1 MGMIKIID
9 LDFITVNAGA
19 YRHKIHGV
27 FSCAVAGKTKST
39 TILFLL
45 QGSVSHSWQVA
56 ATIASS
62 EEKKKSLS
70 KSWYSMNLRENEKSR
85 TIDKNVFNPPAT

>member
-1 MGMIKIID
+1 MGMIKQTID
-9 LDFITVNAGA
+9 LDFIIVNAGA
-19 YRHKIHGV
+19 HRHKIHGV

-45 QGSVSHSWQVA
+45 QGSVSHSWQRA

-62 EEKKKSLS
+62 EEKKKS
-70 KSWYSMNLRENEKSR
+70 
-85 TIDKNVFNPPAT
+85 

>member
-1 MGMIKIID
+1 MGMIKQIID

-39 TILFLL
+39 AILFLL
-45 QGSVSHSWQVA
+45 QGSVSHS
-56 ATIASS
+56 
-62 EEKKKSLS
+62 
-70 KSWYSMNLRENEKSR
+70 
-85 TIDKNVFNPPAT
+85 